1 MFTNVYGL
9 LNSSVDIQTFFLSL
23 ENKEMQYIMDVIILV
38 SFLTSAILLVIYYM
52 QVTKKGWIWQVS

>member
-1 MFTNVYGL
+1 MFLVVYGL
-9 LNSSVDIQTFFLSL
+9 LNSSVDIKTFLLSL
-23 ENKEMQYIMDVIILV
+23 ENKEMLYIMDEIILV